1 MMNRVP
7 PVIGAQSTRFR
18 LIRLW
23 SGILI
28 GNLATAGL
36 FLAIKQ
42 WVASIDGPTGPLLSV
57 PSFLLFPAFGGLMAS
72 WFWRRLNLTIADC
85 LIHSVSMTAI
95 GIGGAAM
102 LLGEGAVCLVIAT
115 PGLYVMLLVGI
126 LFGRLLFMPRD
137 NGVRVVMLPLLAFF
151 ALAETQFRSDQQE
164 AVTDEIL
171 IHAPPA
177 RVWPHVLAFPR
188 IQEPPDYWI
197 FRLGLPCPMETT
209 NGGNQVGADRQC
221 VFSDGVVI
229 HERIS
234 EFIPQER
241 LTFEVSEQPTHPES
255 YGHVTLHRGRF
266 DLRDNHDGTTT
277 LIGTSWYTLH
287 VRPLWY
293 FNLWTED
300 MTRQVHLRVMR
311 HIQRLAESSP

>member
-1 MMNRVP
+1 MNRVP
-7 PVIGAQSTRFR
+7 PVIGAVSRLRRFAW
-18 LIRLW
+18 IW
-23 SGILI
+23 AGVLI
-28 GNLATAGL
+28 GDLATAGL

-42 WVASIDGPTGPLLSV
+42 WVASIDGLTGPLLSV
-57 PSFLLFPAFGGLMAS
+57 PSFLLVPAFGGLVAS
-72 WFWRRLNLTIADC
+72 WFWRKLHLTILDC
-85 LIHSVSMTAI
+85 LIHSVSMTVI
-95 GIGGAAM
+95 GIGGAAVF
-102 LLGEGAVCLVIAT
+102 LGEGIVCLVIVI
-115 PGLYVMLLVGI
+115 PGLYVILLAGI
-126 LFGRLLFMPRD
+126 LLGRLLFMPRD
-137 NGVRVVMLPLLAFF
+137 NGLRLVMLPLLAFV
-151 ALAETQFRSDQQE
+151 AHAEAQLRSDQQE

-171 IHAPPA
+171 IHASPA
-177 RVWPHVLAFPR
+177 KVWPHVLAFPR

-209 NGGNQVGADRQC
+209 NGGDRVGADRQC
-221 VFSDGVVI
+221 IFSDGVVI
-229 HERIS
+229 QEQIS

-255 YGHVTLHRGRF
+255 YGHVTLHRGQF

>member
-7 PVIGAQSTRFR
+7 PVIGTQSTRFR

-28 GNLATAGL
+28 GNLAAAGL
-36 FLAIKQ
+36 FFAVQ
-42 WVASIDGPTGPLLSV
+42 RWVAYMNIPMGALLAV
-57 PSFLLFPAFGGLMAS
+57 PNILLVPAFGGLVAS
-72 WFWRRLNLTIADC
+72 WIWRKLHLTILGN
-85 LIHSVSMTAI
+85 LIHSVSMTAV
-95 GIGGAAM
+95 GIIGAAVF
-102 LLGEGAVCLVIAT
+102 LGEGAVCLVIAT
-115 PGLYVMLLVGI
+115 PALYVTLLTGI
-126 LFGRLLFMPRD
+126 LLGRLLFMPRD
-137 NGVRVVMLPLLAFF
+137 NGVRLVMLPLLAFL
-151 ALAETQFRSDQQE
+151 AHAETQFRSDQQE

-311 HIQRLAESSP
+311 HIQRLAESPP

>member
-1 MMNRVP
+1 
-7 PVIGAQSTRFR
+7 
-18 LIRLW
+18 
-23 SGILI
+23 
-28 GNLATAGL
+28 
-36 FLAIKQ
+36 
-42 WVASIDGPTGPLLSV
+42 
-57 PSFLLFPAFGGLMAS
+57 
-72 WFWRRLNLTIADC
+72 
-85 LIHSVSMTAI
+85 
-95 GIGGAAM
+95 
-102 LLGEGAVCLVIAT
+102 
-115 PGLYVMLLVGI
+115 
-126 LFGRLLFMPRD
+126 MPRD
-137 NGVRVVMLPLLAFF
+137 NGLRLVMLPLLAFV
-151 ALAETQFRSDQQE
+151 AHAEAQLRSDQQE

-171 IHAPPA
+171 IHASPA
-177 RVWPHVLAFPR
+177 KVWPHVLAFPR

-209 NGGNQVGADRQC
+209 NGGDRVGADRQC
-221 VFSDGVVI
+221 IFSDGVVI
-229 HERIS
+229 QEQIS

-255 YGHVTLHRGRF
+255 YGHVTLHRGQF